1 MSKLDISS
9 LGQIEF
15 GDSLKTHDNLHSIIQ
30 LLVERIK
37 LIPSCETL
45 HLNIDLVV
53 WICLAIDNILRDSKL
68 KNVDTFQLFTSVYTL
83 VYPDTTAKE
92 FKTILMVVDYLH
104 GIKVISAISKTP
116 WALIGRRIKS
126 GLKLVIGLMSAT
138 N

>member
-9 LGQIEF
+9 LAQIEF

-30 LLVERIK
+30 LLVEKIRI
-37 LIPSCETL
+37 IPSCETL

-68 KNVDTFQLFTSVYTL
+68 KNVDKFQLFTSVYTTI
-83 VYPDTTAKE
+83 YPDTTAKE
-92 FKTILMVVDYLH
+92 FKTILMVVEYLH
-104 GIKVISAISKTP
+104 GIKIISAISKTP
-116 WALIGRRIKS
+116 WAVICRRVKS
-126 GLKLVIGLMSAT
+126 VVKIILGVLSAT